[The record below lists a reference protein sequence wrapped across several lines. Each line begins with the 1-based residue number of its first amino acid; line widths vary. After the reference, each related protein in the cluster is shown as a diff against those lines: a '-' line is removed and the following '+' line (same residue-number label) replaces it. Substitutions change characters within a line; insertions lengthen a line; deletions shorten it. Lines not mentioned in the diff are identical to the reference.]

1 MKNLL
6 VQPLV
11 AAMAL
16 ACAPF
21 ALANRLEVAS
31 VQDLADLSLEQL
43 SNIEVTSVSGRAES
57 LRSAAASIFVISA
70 QDIRRSGAL
79 TLPEVL
85 RLAPNL
91 QVAQVSAGQYAI
103 SARGFNNPIANK
115 LLVLIDGRTVYSP
128 LFSGVFWDA
137 NDVMLE
143 DVERV
148 EVISGPGGTLWGANA
163 VNGVINVITRPASAT
178 RGSLVS
184 VARSPAGGREAVRHA
199 MAIGADTWLRV
210 YGLAAD
216 RDNTRLAS
224 GAERRDASTRRQIGF
239 RGDWDGGASQ
249 VTLQGELYR
258 EAGDAPASNLAADQH
273 GGHLLARWSARAAS
287 GTAYTVQGYYDLA
300 DRDEDTVFR
309 NRVQTADLQFTAQPR
324 VERGQ
329 LLMGGGWRTAYDQND
344 PTALVLFDPVKR
356 RLSWSNLFAQYQMP
370 VGQRWELTT
379 GLKAERN
386 SYTGLEYLPNL
397 RLALRH
403 SPQSTTWVGLSRVV
417 RAPARIDRD
426 FFFPGRAPFFIA
438 GGPNFRSETANVIE
452 LGQRGQVGPA
462 LSYSVTA
469 FQQYYKGLRAG
480 IPGRLPAQPENQIQ
494 GPARGVEAWSNWQVA
509 PDWQLAAGVSTLR
522 KQLRFT
528 SGASDTASIPNLG
541 NDPSHQWN
549 LRSSWNLWPG
559 SELDVMVRRVGSLP
573 TPQVPAYTAVDAR
586 FAVQLNP
593 SVRVALLGRNLLD
606 RRHTEFEP
614 AAAASQLERRWW
626 LQVSLQL

>member
-1 MKNLL
+1 MKSFF

-11 AAMAL
+11 AAIAL
-16 ACAPF
+16 AFAPV
-21 ALANRLEVAS
+21 ALATSTQLAS
-31 VQDLADLSLEQL
+31 LGDLADLSLEQL
-43 SNIEVTSVSGRAES
+43 SNIEVTSVSGRAEP
-57 LRSAAASIFVISA
+57 LRQAAASIFVISA

-79 TLPEVL
+79 SLPEVL

-103 SARGFNNPIANK
+103 SARGFGNPIANK

-143 DVERV
+143 DVERI
-148 EVISGPGGTLWGANA
+148 EVISGPGGTIWGANA

-184 VARSPAGGREAVRHA
+184 VARSHGGGREVARHG
-199 MAIGADTWLRV
+199 MAIGDRAWLRV
-210 YGLAAD
+210 YGLASD
-216 RDNTRLAS
+216 RDNTRL
-224 GAERRDASTRRQIGF
+224 GNGTERQDASTRRQLGF
-239 RGDWDGGASQ
+239 RGDWEDGVSEL
-249 VTLQGELYR
+249 TLQGEVYR
-258 EAGDAPASNLAADQH
+258 EAGDTPASNLAANQH
-273 GGHLLARWSARAAS
+273 GGHLLARWSTRAAS

-300 DRDEDTVFR
+300 DRDEETVFR
-309 NRVQTADLQFTAQPR
+309 NRVQTADVQFTVAPKLSA
-324 VERGQ
+324 GQ
-329 LLMGGGWRTAYDQND
+329 LLMGGGWRTAYDQNQ
-344 PTALVLFDPVKR
+344 PTALVLFDPAKR
-356 RLSWSNLFAQYQMP
+356 RLTWANLFAQYQVP
-370 VGQRWELTT
+370 LARDWELTT

-397 RLALRH
+397 RLAWRH
-403 SPQSTTWVGLSRVV
+403 SPQSTSWAGLSRVV
-417 RAPARIDRD
+417 RAPARIDRE

-438 GGPNFRSETANVIE
+438 GGPNFRSETANVVE
-452 LGQRGQVGPA
+452 FGHRGQVGSR

-494 GPARGVEAWSNWQVA
+494 GPARGVEAWSNWEVT

-528 SGASDTASIPNLG
+528 SGATDATSIPNLG
-541 NDPSHQWN
+541 NDPNHQWN
-549 LRSSWNLWPG
+549 LRSSWNLG
-559 SELDVMVRRVGSLP
+559 RGAELDLMVRRVGSLP
-573 TPQVPAYTAVDAR
+573 VPAVPAYTALDAR
-586 FAVQLNP
+586 LAVQVHP

-606 RRHTEFEP
+606 RRHVEFEP
-614 AAAASQLERRWW
+614 LASASQLERRWW
-626 LQVSLQL
+626 LQVNWQL